1 MDIIHQKRIW
11 FSISGAII
19 LIALI
24 MALVSGVNAGIDC
37 TGGTLMEID
46 MHQRVTTDD
55 IRVYMDSWDPTA
67 NVNFIG
73 DNQTTVQIR
82 TMVDMDHGER
92 TAFYSQLAAEYN
104 LTDNDFLR
112 TEQFGPAIG
121 REIRDRAFLSM
132 IIAAIGMLAYITFRF
147 EFSFGIAAILA
158 LIHDILIVLSVYVIF
173 RIPLNSPFVAAML
186 TVLGYSIN
194 DTIVVFD
201 RIRENRKVMKKF
213 DYEQLATDSINQTIT
228 RSIYTS
234 ATTLVT
240 LVALYVLG
248 VPQIKEF
255 ALPLIA
261 GIISGTYSSIF
272 IASPLWVMIKEKG
285 KDRRKMSPKAS

>member
-1 MDIIHQKRIW
+1 MDIIHQKKIW
-11 FSISGAII
+11 FSISGAIMV
-19 LIALI
+19 IALI
-24 MALVSGVNAGIDC
+24 VALLMGVNTGIDF
-37 TGGTLMEID
+37 TGGTLMEIEL
-46 MHQRVTTDD
+46 HQSVTTED
-55 IRVYMDSWDPTA
+55 IRQHMDAWDPGA
-67 NVNFIG
+67 NINFIG
-73 DNQTTVQIR
+73 DHQTTVQIR
-82 TMVDMDHGER
+82 TMVDMDHRERSTLFASLAGE
-92 TAFYSQLAAEYN
+92 YSLIA
-104 LTDNDFLR
+104 DDFLR
-112 TEQFGPAIG
+112 TEQFGPAVG
-121 REIRDRAFLSM
+121 REIRDRAFLAI

-147 EFSFGIAAILA
+147 EFSFGVAAILA
-158 LIHDILIVLSVYVIF
+158 LVHDILIVLSVYVIF

-201 RIRENRKVMKKF
+201 RIRENKKSMKKF
-213 DYEQLATDSINQTIT
+213 DYEQLATDSINQTVT

-240 LVALYVLG
+240 IVALYVLG

-272 IASPLWVMIKEKG
+272 IASPLWVMIKERG
-285 KDRRKMSPKAS
+285 KDRKKMFAKTT

>member
-24 MALVSGVNAGIDC
+24 MALLNGVNTGIDF
-37 TGGTLMEID
+37 TGGTLMEIEL
-46 MHQRVTTDD
+46 HQSLTTED
-55 IRVYMDSWDPTA
+55 IREYMDNWDTGA

-82 TMVDMDHGER
+82 TMVDMDHSQR
-92 TAFYSQLAAEYN
+92 TLFFESLAEAYN
-104 LTDNDFLR
+104 LTDDDFLR

-158 LIHDILIVLSVYVIF
+158 LVHDILIVLSVYVIF

-201 RIRENRKVMKKF
+201 RIRENKKVMKKF
-213 DYEQLATDSINQTIT
+213 NYEQLATDSINQTVT

-240 LVALYVLG
+240 IVALYVLG

-285 KDRRKMSPKAS
+285 KDQKKMFAKAS